1 MSCAP
6 AASGGE
12 QFVAH
17 RIVNHGHFS
26 AAFDAYGDG
35 NGEMRETFDEVCSAI
50 QWINHPLHIAI
61 FADQL
66 TAFFAHDTVLRI
78 RLADD
83 VDDQMLCIAIDVG
96 DEVIG
101 PFLARFYSV
110 RGFVVFGNQVTG
122 LARSARR

>member
-1 MSCAP
+1 
-6 AASGGE
+6 
-12 QFVAH
+12 
-17 RIVNHGHFS
+17 
-26 AAFDAYGDG
+26 
-35 NGEMRETFDEVCSAI
+35 MRETFDEVCSAI
-50 QWINHPLHIAI
+50 QWIDHPLHIAI

-122 LARSARR
+122 LARSAHGDSQHRMHGYLPTRMLKNRKRREV

>member
-1 MSCAP
+1 MKFAVPS
-6 AASGGE
+6 SGSIT
-12 QFVAH
+12 H
-17 RIVNHGHFS
+17 CTSRS
-26 AAFDAYGDG
+26 
-35 NGEMRETFDEVCSAI
+35 
-50 QWINHPLHIAI
+50 
-61 FADQL
+61 ADQL

-110 RGFVVFGNQVTG
+110 RGFVV
-122 LARSARR
+122 LAIRLPALRAARTAIVSIGCMGIFQLGC